1 MNQGLSPRGMV
12 CTWEDTMK
20 KIAYV
25 CVVFLVSAAYT
36 AAYAEMSVVSV
47 KGDFAGMIDGKWK
60 PLAAGTKIAE
70 GTKVSTGTKSSAV
83 IKIDDHVVT
92 IGPVSSVKLYKNYS
106 SESASATSVGL
117 QYGSVRA
124 KVKKTATVKT
134 RFNITTPVA
143 TSSVRGTEENV
154 YFGSVS
160 GMKIEVLEGS
170 IGAFNRDGV
179 SSRVSG
185 RKSFQLAS
193 NSSRN
198 APVNSA
204 VRNAA
209 VVTITPSGLTQG
221 EKDSVERTG
230 GEDLLINQGAK
241 PAGGSARANLVITV
255 QK

>member
-1 MNQGLSPRGMV
+1 
-12 CTWEDTMK
+12 MK

-25 CVVFLVSAAYT
+25 CVLLLVSAAYT
-36 AAYAEMSVVSV
+36 SAYAEMSVVSV
-47 KGDFAGMIDGKWK
+47 KGDFAAMIDGKWK

-106 SESASATSVGL
+106 SDVASDTSVGI
-117 QYGSVRA
+117 QFGSVRA

-143 TSSVRGTEENV
+143 TSSVRGTEESV

-170 IGAFNRDGV
+170 IGAFNLDGV

-185 RKSFQLAS
+185 RKSFVLGA
-193 NSSRN
+193 NSSRPE
-198 APVNSA
+198 PVNSLL
-204 VRNAA
+204 RSAA
-209 VVTITPSGLTQG
+209 VVTVTPSGTTKG
-221 EKDSVERTG
+221 ERDAIDKTG
-230 GEDLLINQGAK
+230 GEDVDA
-241 PAGGSARANLVITV
+241 AGGTGPVQGPARVKVGLIY
-255 QK
+255 K